1 MAANTRDKIIT
12 AAIKLFETYGFS
24 GTTTMAIA
32 KEAKVSEMTIF
43 RNFGNK
49 ENVFH
54 EAVMEMTKMGDFQV
68 LKEKMTGNLR
78 TDLVLLGNIMAGF
91 FQKNKNM
98 IRMMMFE
105 SIKEPKIME
114 LLADSPIK
122 NQAILVKV
130 LENKIQGD
138 PVLTAEMF
146 TSAIF
151 GYVFGVSNFHGVSNV
166 QEKDETVVTAKY
178 IEALV
183 DQLLNC

>member
-1 MAANTRDKIIT
+1 MAANTRDKIIA

-32 KEAKVSEMTIF
+32 KEAQVSEMTIF

-54 EAVMEMTKMGDFQV
+54 EAVMEMTKVGDFQAM
-68 LKEKMTGNLR
+68 KEKMTGDLR
-78 TDLVLLGNIMAGF
+78 TDLVFLGNIMAGF

-122 NQAILVKV
+122 NQGVLAKV
-130 LENKIQGD
+130 LENKISGD
-138 PVLTAEMF
+138 PVLVAEMF

-151 GYVFGVSNFHGVSNV
+151 GYVFGVSNFHGASNG
-166 QEKDETVVTAKY
+166 QGKEETAALIKY
-178 IEALV
+178 IETLV
-183 DQLLNC
+183 DQLLN